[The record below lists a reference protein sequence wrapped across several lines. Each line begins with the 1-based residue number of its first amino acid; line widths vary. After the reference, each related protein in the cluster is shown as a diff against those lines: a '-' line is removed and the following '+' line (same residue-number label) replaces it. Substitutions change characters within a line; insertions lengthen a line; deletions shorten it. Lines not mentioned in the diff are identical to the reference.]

1 MRKET
6 HKAALKIG
14 SHTHT
19 HTHTLSHSNCH
30 IGVHFNGSNQQRKAS
45 LGCPRKRMGRGVL
58 YQIFAQ
64 NHQVPNFE
72 DMLGQIESLSWGAT
86 DLVMSRPLL
95 AARCTR

>member
-1 MRKET
+1 
-6 HKAALKIG
+6 
-14 SHTHT
+14 
-19 HTHTLSHSNCH
+19 
-30 IGVHFNGSNQQRKAS
+30 
-45 LGCPRKRMGRGVL
+45 MGRGVL